1 MIDNE
6 FCAKKMFDIAN
17 EARYKFKKRELENT
31 IDKIILAAKNG
42 SMKIIIPIEY
52 DNTIVTLNDLG
63 FQINIANHIT
73 SSTDSEFYDYYEVS
87 WNNN

>member
-17 EARYKFKKRELENT
+17 EARRKFEKKELEDA
-31 IDKIILAAKNG
+31 IEKIIVAAKNG
-42 SMKIIIPIEY
+42 SMKTIIPIEY
-52 DNTIVTLNDLG
+52 DNTIVVLNDLG

>member
-6 FCAKKMFDIAN
+6 FCAKKMFNIAN
-17 EARYKFKKRELENT
+17 EARRKFEKKELEDT
-31 IDKIILAAKNG
+31 IEKIITAAKNG
-42 SMKIIIPIEY
+42 SMKIIIPLVY
-52 DNTIVTLNDLG
+52 DNTIIALNDLG
-63 FQINIANHIT
+63 FQINVANHIT